1 MCKPLPATVVRT
13 PAPHRRS
20 KVPATA
26 DGLPRRSLHV
36 AAQGKL
42 RVSNAE
48 VQAQNVLMGKWEA
61 TSEKR
66 APDVDAIGEYNSIF

>member
-1 MCKPLPATVVRT
+1 
-13 PAPHRRS
+13 
-20 KVPATA
+20 
-26 DGLPRRSLHV
+26 V